1 MSNYYY
7 SPQQTL
13 LKQSSQIL
21 TPIPVQQV
29 THTILR
35 SSLTDRSL
43 YDSKG
48 PYLGPNP
55 HVQSI
60 SRDGSARQ
68 LHEVYAGKVEAVGIQ
83 QKNNPLENQRAF
95 SDYQLGVSGLKG
107 DDSHLP
113 VGGGYNISNKLGE
126 KIKNKT

>member
-21 TPIPVQQV
+21 SPIPGQQL

-35 SSLTDRSL
+35 SSLTDRSH
-43 YDSKG
+43 YDSKT
-48 PYLGPNP
+48 P
-55 HVQSI
+55 HLSPSPHIQSI
-60 SRDGSARQ
+60 SRDGSTRQ
-68 LHEVYAGKVEAVGIQ
+68 LHEIYAGKVELTAIP

-95 SDYQLGVSGLKG
+95 SDYQIGASGIKG

-113 VGGGYNISNKLGE
+113 VGGGFNISNKLGE